1 MSSVIF
7 TYTTQDK
14 FAAKKGRGSQ
24 WLRKFLQLINQ
35 RYVQTCGVLEVN
47 NEVARNRTQGWV
59 DGLQIEASDAL
70 DVQKEEFDI
79 RATCSSPIPLDED
92 HWHYH
97 RFMDGYIIMKNNE
110 FERFVDVKNI
120 NTNKLHRCDHQKCS
134 FYNRSETFASFSK
147 ECNVL
152 DSPRTRR
159 TIDILNDMI

>member
-1 MSSVIF
+1 MSSVLF
-7 TYTTQDK
+7 TYTTKDK

-24 WLRKFLQLINQ
+24 WLRKFLQLTNK
-35 RYVQTCGVLEVN
+35 RYVQTCGALEVN
-47 NEVARNRTQGWV
+47 DVAR
-59 DGLQIEASDAL
+59 IEASDAL
-70 DVQKEEFDI
+70 DVQKDEFDI